1 METKEKEQGIFIPM
15 EIWRIKKMNLNEKL
29 ILSDIY
35 NKSQLKDFKGYVKK
49 IDTLVDET
57 GINKLQIIKAFEN
70 LTKKGLIF
78 SNVARKKQDG
88 KIKTIVNYRTINY
101 EALTKTEKF
110 KIDDENKFFRKN
122 KKGIFISYSDLWA
135 LNSWYISRQDDKKN
149 YKKIQLENF
158 VLFLILKR
166 AMFFDEKT
174 LLYLARFKKNEL
186 AEFTDIARQTIYN
199 VIESLLKYKKNTLRK
214 KEIRGA
220 KLYKLKDF
228 ELDIFEEMLKNF
240 IDPTYYQDY
249 FDDIDLYLINS
260 PFLNEINL
268 NFRELNNITN
278 LDE

>member
-15 EIWRIKKMNLNEKL
+15 EIWRIKKMNLNEKI

-49 IDTLVDET
+49 IDTLANET
-57 GINKLQIIKAFEN
+57 RINKLQIIKAFEN
-70 LTKKGLIF
+70 LTKKGFIF

-88 KIKTIVNYRTINY
+88 KIKTVINRRTINY
-101 EALTKTEKF
+101 EALAKAEKF

-122 KKGIFISYSDLWA
+122 KKGIFVSYSDLWA

-149 YKKIQLENF
+149 YKKLQLENF
-158 VLFLILKR
+158 ILFLILKR
-166 AMFFDEKT
+166 VMFFDEKT

-199 VIESLLKYKKNTLRK
+199 IIESLLKNKKNTFRK

-228 ELDIFEEMLKNF
+228 EPDFFRGMLSDF
-240 IDPTYYQDY
+240 IEPTYYQDY
-249 FDDIDLYLINS
+249 FDDIDLYLINN
-260 PFLNEINL
+260 PFLNKINL
-268 NFRELNNITN
+268 DFGELNNITN